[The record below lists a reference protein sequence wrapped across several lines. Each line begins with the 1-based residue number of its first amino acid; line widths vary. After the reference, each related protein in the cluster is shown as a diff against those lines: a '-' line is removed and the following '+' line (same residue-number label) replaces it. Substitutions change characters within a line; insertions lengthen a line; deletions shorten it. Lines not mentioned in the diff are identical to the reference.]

1 MSAHMDSHEARR
13 RLLRHGVLI
22 VLVSL
27 IEGGFVPIFTNPRM
41 AVAAH
46 VGGITTGLLTALFG
60 LVWAELRLGTG
71 AQRALF
77 WLGVYQAW
85 SQTAGLILAAAF
97 GTSRTTPLAGA
108 GHAGAPWQEAVVAV
122 LLTTG
127 AIAVLAC
134 CALVVHGLRRPAADN
149 RRAGF

>member
-1 MSAHMDSHEARR
+1 MDPHEARR
-13 RLLRHGVLI
+13 RLLWHGVLI

-27 IEGGFVPIFTNPRM
+27 IQGGFVPMFTNPRM

-60 LVWAELRLGTG
+60 LVWAELRLGSG
-71 AQRALF
+71 AQRTLF
-77 WLGVYQAW
+77 WLGLYQGW

-108 GHAGAPWQEAVVAV
+108 GYTGQPWEEAVVAI

-127 AIAVLAC
+127 AVAVLAC
-134 CALVVHGLRRPAADN
+134 CALAVHGLRRPAADN

>member
-1 MSAHMDSHEARR
+1 MDPHEARR
-13 RLLRHGVLI
+13 RLLWHGVLI
-22 VLVSL
+22 VLLSLLEGAFVSAL
-27 IEGGFVPIFTNPRM
+27 TNPRM

-46 VGGITTGLLTALFG
+46 VGGITTGFLTALFG
-60 LVWAELRLGTG
+60 LVWADLRLGTG
-71 AQRALF
+71 VQRTLF
-77 WLGVYQAW
+77 WLVVFQGY

-108 GHAGAPWQEAVVAV
+108 GYAGAPWQEAVVAI

-127 AIAVLAC
+127 AVAVLAC
-134 CALVVHGLRRPAADN
+134 CALAVHGLRRPASDN